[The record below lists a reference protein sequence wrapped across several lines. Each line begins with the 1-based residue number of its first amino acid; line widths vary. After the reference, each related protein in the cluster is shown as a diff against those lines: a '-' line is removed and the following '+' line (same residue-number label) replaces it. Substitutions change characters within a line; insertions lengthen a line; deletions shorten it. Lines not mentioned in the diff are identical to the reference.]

1 MWIHSH
7 QRQADILL
15 ELYMMHDGYT
25 HTHTDIYIY
34 IYTYIYTD
42 MYISLTPPPPCI
54 AAEAAGYTSR
64 HLFLLFLHNIVKENT
79 ETNSHTQ
86 PYNSTHILSQ
96 CRIHLILVDCAVA
109 ICVKQ
114 VESSLEFFER
124 EHAICHILTSQ
135 YDSASSNSQK

>member
-1 MWIHSH
+1 MDIHIH
-7 QRQADILL
+7 IRI
-15 ELYMMHDGYT
+15 Y
-25 HTHTDIYIY
+25 IYIY

-64 HLFLLFLHNIVKENT
+64 HLFLLFLHYNIVKENT

-114 VESSLEFFER
+114 VESSLKFFER
-124 EHAICHILTSQ
+124 EHAIYHILISQ
-135 YDSASSNSQK
+135 YDSAS